1 MRRLS
6 LLLALLALA
15 VFTFGDSASGGGWDP
30 DPKVACENGL
40 DDDGD
45 GWVDDYD
52 PGCHGD
58 QPFPYMDDDET
69 NPPPPPEWFIEG
81 EIPGDGE
88 GDPSDETGSVCR
100 QKELKRS
107 MSETGP
113 WGRRLF
119 LLTTWCYEAGVI
131 KSSRSTARTSHD
143 LFCENTSP
151 PTVAR
156 TAGGAGF
163 AFVEIQA
170 NVEAVCASVP
180 FNWPKYHDTLMI
192 RIRYFATGKY
202 QRVAYD

>member
-107 MSETGP
+107 MSEAGP
-113 WGRRLF
+113 RGRRLF
-119 LLTTWCYEAGVI
+119 SPDDVVLRGWSHQIQPEHRPHLPRSLLREHEPADCC
-131 KSSRSTARTSHD
+131 S
-143 LFCENTSP
+143 N
-151 PTVAR
+151 
-156 TAGGAGF
+156 GGRGR
-163 AFVEIQA
+163 VRVRRDPGERRGSLRLG
-170 NVEAVCASVP
+170 SVQLAEVP
-180 FNWPKYHDTLMI
+180 RHADDPDSLL
-192 RIRYFATGKY
+192 RDRQVSEGGL
-202 QRVAYD
+202 